1 MVKNTIR
8 LPKILF
14 SIKQTKR
21 CKEDKGKMFRTFA
34 GMTSLTLNS
43 KLCKFITLLNLTKT
57 LQNFG
62 ARLFLHKIDKNM
74 P

>member
-14 SIKQTKR
+14 SIKQTKK

-43 KLCKFITLLNLTKT
+43 KLCKFITFVKSDENVTKLWCKT
-57 LQNFG
+57 LS
-62 ARLFLHKIDKNM
+62 